1 MPYAFQSEEYMQN
14 QYLTRDSSLTAI
26 KDINNLFCDIKNLYS
41 SHGIDITGD
50 VGRQNILISAAQ
62 EHFFASAI
70 NSNFGDCSNDGRTG
84 AADIIIE
91 CLDDRELE
99 CKVVCQGKTGS
110 WNLQTDKAT
119 LVKKGKCDFLYL
131 LFDRTHQNVGLLV
144 FTSLTPDDF
153 KDPSP
158 GSRGKARLNKHTAF
172 KKCTALIGSFV
183 DKRLAYMKRYE
194 SDMVNASTESEK
206 QIAAQ
211 KLELW
216 YNKTSQFKINLEAL
230 DDIC

>member
-1 MPYAFQSEEYMQN
+1 MEK
-14 QYLTRDSSLTAI
+14 QYLTRDSSLSAI
-26 KDINNLFCDIKNLYS
+26 RNINSLFGEIKQLYY

-62 EHFFASAI
+62 EHFFADAI
-70 NSNFGDCSNDGRTG
+70 NSSFGDCSNDGRTG

-119 LVKKGKCDFLYL
+119 LQKKGKCDFLYL
-131 LFDRTHQNVGLLV
+131 LFDRTHTNVGLFL
-144 FTSLTPDDF
+144 FPELTADDF

-158 GSRGKARLNKHTAF
+158 GSRGKARLDKGLAF
-172 KKCTALIGSFV
+172 KKCIPLVGSFE
-183 DKRLAYMKRYE
+183 DKRKNYMRRYE
-194 SDMVNASTESEK
+194 QEMGAATDEKTK

-211 KLELW
+211 KLEMW
-216 YNKTSQFKINLEAL
+216 YNKSSQYKIQLEAL

>member
-1 MPYAFQSEEYMQN
+1 MPFQPEDYMK
-14 QYLTRDSSLTAI
+14 QYLTRDSSLLAI
-26 KDINNLFCDIKNLYS
+26 RNINNLFSEIKDLYS

-62 EHFFASAI
+62 EHFFADAI
-70 NSNFGDCSNDGRTG
+70 NNTFGNCSNDGRTG

-91 CLDDRELE
+91 CLDNRELE

-119 LVKKGKCDFLYL
+119 LEKKGQCDFLYL
-131 LFDRTHQNVGLLV
+131 LFDRTHTNVGV
-144 FTSLTPDDF
+144 FLFPSLTAKDF

-158 GSRGKARLNKHTAF
+158 GSRGKARLDKGLAF
-172 KKCTALIGSFV
+172 KKCIPLVGSFE
-183 DKRLAYMKRYE
+183 DKRKNYMKRYE
-194 SDMVNASTESEK
+194 KEMLNAKNEK
-206 QIAAQ
+206 DKQTAAQ
-211 KLELW
+211 KLEMW
-216 YNKTSQFKINLEAL
+216 YNKTSQYKIHLEEL